1 MQQFQEMTEQSE
13 KAILVGVKLDKM
25 GKTEAEESLQELAL
39 LADTAGFDVVCETLQ
54 PREIPDA
61 AYYIGRG
68 KADELQELGSEM
80 VTDVFIFDNDLSPAQ
95 TRNLEKLTDGT
106 VIDRSALILDIFEQR
121 ARTKEAK
128 IQVELA
134 QLQYALPRLTRQWT
148 HLSRLG
154 GGPGRG
160 NLGGVGTRG
169 MGETQLQ
176 VDRRLIRTKISRLK
190 RELKEVERHR
200 RIQRA
205 NRRDMMSA
213 AIVGYTNAG
222 KSTLLNAMTD
232 ENVFVEDKLFATLD
246 PTTRIAPLPENHK
259 ILLTDTVGF
268 IKKLPHHLVASF
280 KATLEE
286 VTEADL
292 LLHVV
297 DASHPRAMEQIKI
310 VQQVLAEL
318 DASEKPTI
326 MLLNKVD
333 KVKSLENIH
342 PIKNEYADVILIS
355 ALTGE
360 GLDELKAKLVEI
372 FSKDEVQ
379 LSLAFSHR
387 DGKAINYLHEHGEV
401 LEQNYEGNSVKIEAK
416 INKQFLE
423 RLRKLA
429 PTAFES
435 K

>member
-1 MQQFQEMTEQSE
+1 MQQLQEIREHPE

-25 GKTEAEESLQELAL
+25 ARTEAEESLQELAL
-39 LADTAGFDVVCETLQ
+39 LADTAGFDILCETLQ
-54 PREIPDA
+54 PREAPDA
-61 AYYIGRG
+61 TYYIGRG
-68 KADELQELGSEM
+68 KADELQDLGGEM
-80 VTDVFIFDNDLSPAQ
+80 ETDAFIFDNDLSPAQ
-95 TRNLEKLTDGT
+95 TRNLEKLTDKK

-121 ARTKEAK
+121 AKTKEAK

-160 NLGGVGTRG
+160 KAGGAGTRG

-176 VDRRLIRTKISRLK
+176 VDRRLIRTRISRLK
-190 RELKEVERHR
+190 RDLKEVERHR
-200 RIQRA
+200 RIQRG
-205 NRRDMMSA
+205 NRKDMMSA

-222 KSTLLNAMTD
+222 KSTLLKAMTG
-232 ENVFVEDKLFATLD
+232 EEAFVEDKLFATLD
-246 PTTRIAPLPENHK
+246 PTTRIAQLPEHYK

-280 KATLEE
+280 RATLEE

-297 DASHPRAMEQIKI
+297 DASHPKAMEQIKT
-310 VQQVLAEL
+310 VEQVLAQLE
-318 DASEKPTI
+318 ASEKPTL
-326 MLLNKVD
+326 MLLNKLD
-333 KVKSLENIH
+333 KVESFENIL
-342 PIKNEYADVILIS
+342 PIRNEYPDTIPIS

-360 GLDELKAKLVEI
+360 GLDDLNAKLVAML
-372 FSKDEVQ
+372 SKNEVR
-379 LSLAFSHR
+379 LSLVFSHR

-416 INKQFLE
+416 MDKQFLAGLQ
-423 RLRKLA
+423 RLA
-429 PTAFES
+429 PASF
-435 K
+435 